1 MDRNMPPTVSQAL
14 EDLLKQPLHG
24 IAATNRRDGTPQ
36 LTPIWFDWDGSVMR
50 FSTPGGTAKNVNIRK
65 DNRIAICIDDPGPGR
80 RFATFYGKA
89 ELDENPET
97 IADHIRRIRQKYG
110 FQGETTVETVREEGR
125 LLISFQPE
133 KIVASPSLE

>member
-1 MDRNMPPTVSQAL
+1 MDCNMPPTVSQAL
-14 EDLLKQPLHG
+14 EAYLKEPFHG

-36 LTPIWFDWDGSVMR
+36 LTPIWFDWDGTTIR
-50 FSTPGGTAKNVNIRK
+50 FSTPGGTAKNVNIRR

-80 RFATFYGKA
+80 RFVTLYGKA

-97 IADHIRRIRQKYG
+97 IADHIRRIRAKYG
-110 FQGETTVETVREEGR
+110 YAGETTVESVRSEGR

-133 KIVASPSLE
+133 KIVASPALH